1 MNNLT
6 LDEEENLLAATEPV
20 KYDKDLLY
28 RMLMEKATRKS
39 TDAAELAAVNQ
50 EAARQRTGLGLM
62 EAGETIGRALAG
74 AAPTKGSFEPFKQG
88 VDQRVQ
94 DYLKQKQ
101 TERNAEYD
109 RFQAVKELA
118 DLQPKP
124 TSAGNVDLT
133 QYVGIEGGKEV
144 PMLRGPGGIG
154 LISAVTGKPL
164 ADWKWKPM
172 TQYQQLQGDLGQ
184 RNLDLRGKKY
194 DLDVERF
201 GWNKDMKT
209 VDRANKIGKALTE
222 SGEPEFEGAKTR
234 VLSTL
239 ARFNQDIPGKGR
251 LGSVLP
257 TYLNTDEGQKLR
269 SDIQALITPIRKGY
283 YGSALTSTE
292 LKNFEDMTATGKG
305 YSEEAFKYALNQLI
319 ADKESAI
326 NSVKARDP
334 DAYKIYEQQ
343 RQGMFVKAPAGQQ
356 PASAPSTMSVDKK
369 KRLEELRAK
378 KAAGTLK

>member
-1 MNNLT
+1 MPYNLN
-6 LDEEENLLAATEPV
+6 DEEIPQS
-20 KYDKDLLY
+20 KRDWLY
-28 RMLMEKATRKS
+28 QKLMSGATREN
-39 TDAAELAAVNQ
+39 TDAADLAAVQNQ
-50 EAARQRTGLGLM
+50 AAQQAAGLGVI
-62 EAGETIGRALAG
+62 EAGATIGKALAG
-74 AAPTKGSFEPFKQG
+74 GGPQGPATTQAQAANRQG
-88 VDQRVQ
+88 LE
-94 DYLKQKQ
+94 DYLKRKQ
-101 TERNAEYD
+101 LERNAEYD
-109 RFQAVKELA
+109 KLQYVKELA
-118 DLQPKP
+118 DLEPKP

-222 SGEPEFEGAKTR
+222 SGEPEFEGAKAR
-234 VLSTL
+234 VLSAM

-251 LGSVLP
+251 LGSILP
-257 TYLNTDEGQKLR
+257 TYLNTDEGQKFKA
-269 SDIQALITPIRKGY
+269 DIQALITPIRKGY
-283 YGSALTSTE
+283 YGSALTATE

-319 ADKESAI
+319 VDKESAI

-343 RQGMFVKAPAGQQ
+343 RQGMFVKSPAGQ
-356 PASAPSTMSVDKK
+356 PTSAAPSTMSVDKK

>member
-6 LDEEENLLAATEPV
+6 LDEEENLLNSPEPV

-28 RMLMEKATRKS
+28 KMLLEKATRQN
-39 TDAAELAAVNQ
+39 TDAAELAAVNR
-50 EAARQRTGLGLM
+50 EAAQQRVGLGIIG
-62 EAGETIGRALAG
+62 AGETIGRALAG
-74 AAPTKGSFEPFKQG
+74 AAPAKGSLEPYQQG
-88 VDQRVQ
+88 IDQRVQ

-101 TERNAEYD
+101 LERNAEYD
-109 RFQAVKELA
+109 KFQAVKELA

-124 TSAGNVDLT
+124 APVEKVDLSN
-133 QYVGIEGGKEV
+133 YVGIEDGKEV
-144 PMLRGPGGIG
+144 PILRGPGGIG
-154 LISAVTGKPL
+154 LVSAVTGKPL
-164 ADWKWKPM
+164 SNWKWKPM
-172 TQYQQLQGDLGQ
+172 TQYQQLQGDLGRQ
-184 RNLDLRGKKY
+184 NLELRSKKF

-201 GWNKDMKT
+201 GWNKDMKV
-209 VDRANKIGKALTE
+209 VDRANKIGKALSE
-222 SGEPEFEGAKTR
+222 AGEPEFEGAKTR

-239 ARFNQDIPGKGR
+239 ARFNQDLPGKGR

-269 SDIQALITPIRKGY
+269 VDIQALITPIRKGY
-283 YGSALTSTE
+283 YGTALSSHE

-305 YSEEAFKYALNQLI
+305 YSEEAFKYAINTLI
-319 ADKESAI
+319 ADKEAAI

-356 PASAPSTMSVDKK
+356 GQINQAQTPKK
-369 KRLEELRAK
+369 KRKFNPQTGQWE
-378 KAAGTLK
+378 